1 MPAQAGIPW
10 GKTLNGIPAFA
21 GITPVIMAV
30 LVCTL
35 LAGCAMPP
43 PQPRMPQP
51 YRAPQAQRAL
61 PVPQPPMIP
70 AAAMPSPPA
79 APQPPPVSKMQVA
92 ILLPL
97 SGPQAE
103 LGQAMLNAAQLAVF
117 DMGGQTF
124 ELMPRDTVR
133 LGAANA
139 ARDALAGGAKLIIGP
154 LFAADVAAVKPV
166 AQGAGVSVLALS
178 TDTSLAEPG
187 IYVMGLA
194 PAEQVRRVTDYAL
207 RQGLRRFGLF
217 VPNNAY
223 GRLVQGAFQ
232 TVVQAKGGQIIVTAP
247 ATPAG
252 VQQVM
257 AQRDQLEALLLPLG
271 GSELRNLSS
280 QLTNAGLAP
289 GQLQL
294 LGTGLWDDAT
304 IATDNPL
311 LQGGWYAAP
320 DPALRAN
327 FRQNYANAYD
337 ATALAT
343 VLASRGGL
351 FDRQSLSNPGG
362 FSGAD
367 GLFRFGP
374 QGLAERGL
382 AVLQLSP
389 GGSHVLDAAPNT
401 FAGSM

>member
-1 MPAQAGIPW
+1 MPAQAGMIPVV
-10 GKTLNGIPAFA
+10 TA
-21 GITPVIMAV
+21 IMLCAV
-30 LVCTL
+30 LT
-35 LAGCAMPP
+35 GCAMPP
-43 PQPRMPQP
+43 PQARMPQP

-61 PVPQPPMIP
+61 PVPQPPMAP
-70 AAAMPSPPA
+70 QAMAMQRPPA
-79 APQPPPVSKMQVA
+79 APQQVQPVGKMQVA

-117 DMGGQTF
+117 DMGGQNF

-133 LGAANA
+133 MGAANA
-139 ARDALAGGAKLIIGP
+139 ARDALAGGAKLMIGP

-207 RQGLRRFGLF
+207 RQGLRRFGIM

-232 TVVQAKGGQIIVTAP
+232 QVVQAKGGQIIVTAP
-247 ATPAG
+247 ATAAG
-252 VQQVM
+252 MQQIM
-257 AQRDQLEALLLPLG
+257 AQRDQLDALLLPLG
-271 GSELRNLSS
+271 GSELRNLTS
-280 QLTNAGLAP
+280 QLTSAGLAP
-289 GQLQL
+289 GQIQL
-294 LGTGLWDDAT
+294 LGTGLWDDAA
-304 IATDNPL
+304 IASDNPL

-320 DPALRAN
+320 DPALRAS
-327 FRQNYANAYD
+327 FRQNYANTYGAEPPRLATLAYD

-367 GLFRFGP
+367 GLFRFTP

-382 AVLQLSP
+382 AVLQLAP
-389 GGSHVLDAAPNT
+389 GGSHILDAAPNN